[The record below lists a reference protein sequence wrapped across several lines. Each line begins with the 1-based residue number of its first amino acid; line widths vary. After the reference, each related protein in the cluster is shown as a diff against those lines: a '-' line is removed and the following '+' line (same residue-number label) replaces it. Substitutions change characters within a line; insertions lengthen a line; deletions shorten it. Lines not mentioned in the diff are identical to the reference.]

1 MFLPKKP
8 SKLRLRESEN
18 ARRNRLEIV
27 KALSIG
33 QITRRDLLKWG
44 LITGGGA
51 LAWTH
56 GLNPFVRSAH
66 ASIPT
71 GFPRSPLFGVL
82 PFTQP
87 MPRFDLLPRRSPTT
101 LNPAP
106 RKEANT
112 TLQVLDPNLPGV
124 IKGDRGPIEGR
135 PPGPIWA
142 HQRWEQFLPQV
153 ALEVTEEGAKT
164 NTVYNP
170 GVASQ
175 HNSGINSATP
185 IPVRFHPGFPTQNLN
200 TVWTFNGTVP
210 PKLAIVKYGEPVLFR
225 NRNKLPAD
233 IARNN
238 GFGRHTT
245 STHEHNGHHG
255 AENDG
260 FTGAFF
266 FPNQFYDYHWPWT
279 LAGIFSGI
287 NTAATDPKASTPNG
301 SGGLTRIPG
310 DWRETMSTHWFHDH
324 MFEHTAENVY
334 KGLAGMTN
342 IYSGLDR
349 GNEAI
354 NDGVNLRLP
363 SGRAKDF
370 GNLEYDVN
378 LMLADKAF
386 DQDGQLVFDIF
397 DTDGF
402 LGDLV
407 TTNLAYKPFFNVERR
422 KYRFRILNGSVSRFY
437 TISLSDGS
445 PMIQIANDGN
455 LLPKPVVLTRLDQ
468 LGIAERYDIVIDFS
482 RYPIGARVSLVNLAE
497 HEDGREVHED
507 LTLAEALA
515 GASPDPGVGRFLEFR
530 IVRNPAQPDI
540 SQVPAVLI
548 PNPDLANVPVSA
560 ERLFEFGR
568 GGNQTIIDRGPPVT
582 ASEGPWGI
590 KTGTFDGS
598 GSEMLNAAFG
608 RVSAQPGFG
617 RREIWTL
624 RNGGGGWDHPIHIHF
639 EEGQILERDGL
650 LANVPAAER
659 GRKDVYRLRPGG
671 EVKITM
677 QFRDWQGMFMQHCHN
692 TTHEDHAML
701 MRWEINDGG
710 APFLRPLPTPI
721 PRPQGVTFRA
731 PDEIL
736 DDNGEPIKS

>member
-1 MFLPKKP
+1 MLYLPWKS
-8 SKLRLRESEN
+8 SKGRIRVAQH
-18 ARRNRLEIV
+18 ARNNRLEIV
-27 KALSIG
+27 KARSIG
-33 QITRRDLLKWG
+33 QISRRDLLKWG
-44 LITGGGA
+44 LITSGGA
-51 LAWTH
+51 LAWKQ
-56 GLNPFVRSAH
+56 GLNPFVRSAY

-71 GFPRSPLFGVL
+71 GLPRSPLFGVQA
-82 PFTQP
+82 FSTP
-87 MPRFDLLPRRSPTT
+87 MPRFDVLARENPAV

-106 RKEANT
+106 TKEANT
-112 TLQVLDPNLPGV
+112 TQQLLDPALPGV
-124 IKGDRGPIEGR
+124 APGDTGPVEGR

-153 ALEVTEEGAKT
+153 AIQVTEEGAKT
-164 NTVYNP
+164 NTSYNP
-170 GVASQ
+170 GVAPQ
-175 HNSGINSATP
+175 HNSGINPATP
-185 IPVRFHPGFPTQNLN
+185 VPYKFHAGWPTQEENSS
-200 TVWTFNGTVP
+200 WTYNGTQP

-225 NRNKLPAD
+225 VRNKLPAD
-233 IARNN
+233 ITQNN

-245 STHEHNGHHG
+245 SVHEHNAHHG

-266 FPNQFYDYHWPWT
+266 FPNQFYDYHWPWV

-287 NTAATDPKASTPNG
+287 NEDATDIRASTPNG
-301 SGGLTRIPG
+301 SGGLMKVPG
-310 DWRETMSTHWFHDH
+310 DWRETMSSHWFHDH

-363 SGRAKDF
+363 SGRLKDF

-386 DQDGQLVFDIF
+386 DNDGQLVFDIF

-402 LGDLV
+402 LGDV
-407 TTNLAYKPFFNVERR
+407 ATVNNAYKPFFNVERR
-422 KYRFRILNGSVSRFY
+422 KYRFRILNGSVARFW
-437 TISLSDGS
+437 TISLSDAS
-445 PMIQIANDGN
+445 PMIQIGNDGN
-455 LLPKPVVLTRLDQ
+455 LLPKPVVLTKLDQ
-468 LGIAERYDIVIDFS
+468 LGVAERYDIVIDFS
-482 RYPIGARVSLVNLAE
+482 RYPIGARVSMVNLAE
-497 HEDGREVHED
+497 HNDGREVHED
-507 LTLAEALA
+507 LTLGEALF
-515 GASPDPGVGRFLEFR
+515 GQSDDPVVGKFLEFR
-530 IVRNPAQPDI
+530 VVRNPAQPDI
-540 SQVPAVLI
+540 SRVPAVLI
-548 PNPDLANVPVSA
+548 PNPDLSNVPVA
-560 ERLFEFGR
+560 RERIFEFGR
-568 GGNQTIIDRGPPVT
+568 GANQTIIDPGPPPT

-590 KTGTFDGS
+590 KTGDGD
-598 GSEMLNAAFG
+598 MLAAAFS
-608 RVSAQPGFG
+608 RVSAQPRFG
-617 RREIWTL
+617 TREVWTL

-639 EEGQILERDGL
+639 EEGQILERDGSL
-650 LANVPAAER
+650 DNVPQAER

-671 EVKITM
+671 TVKITM

-721 PRPQGVTFRA
+721 PRPQGVIFRA
-731 PDEIL
+731 PEEIL
-736 DDNGEPIKS
+736 NDNGEPI